1 MQFGSSRKIRSLV
14 SAGSLTLVAM
24 SGLAGASA
32 VASPA
37 TITLHRVAAQPVD
50 SPFSLEGRISGT
62 GRRNDKVVVLQRQ
75 KGATWVRV
83 ARLVRQDDG
92 HYSFAPRSYAL
103 PGTRTFRTVVK
114 RSGRALDVSPARA
127 VVIEGES
134 PAPPP
139 PVPTPTPTPP
149 PPPPPTPPGTTVVS
163 LTFDDTLAN
172 QATALAVLQEH
183 GMRSTIYV
191 NSPRIG
197 TRNYLSKAQL
207 DSFVAA
213 GHEVGGHTLTH
224 PDLTAV
230 SADEARRQICDDRV
244 DLLALGYPVTSFANP
259 LGATNAAVQQI
270 IRDCG
275 YNSARGVSGLRSPGI
290 GCTACPTAETVPPAD
305 PWEIRTPVSVQ
316 SSTSLQMLKDYVTSA
331 EDDAG
336 GWVPLLFHGVC
347 DGCAPNAVSPA
358 VFRAFVEWLSTRPAT
373 TQVRTV
379 HEVIG
384 GAVRPGVPFVPPATH
399 ATSVTIGAQ
408 SHPVDGTD
416 SYRAANMLIRYTPA
430 TGATTGTNSSGTE
443 VAVVDGVV
451 TQVQSG
457 VGNMAI
463 PPDGFVLSG
472 HGAAHTWLSSN
483 AVVGSSVRLSFGPSS

>member
-1 MQFGSSRKIRSLV
+1 
-14 SAGSLTLVAM
+14 M
-24 SGLAGASA
+24 SGLAAASA

-37 TITLHRVAAQPVD
+37 TITLHRVAAQPGD

-75 KGATWVRV
+75 KGSTWVRV
-83 ARLVRQDDG
+83 ARLFRQDDG
-92 HYSFAPRSYAL
+92 SYSFGPRSYAT

-114 RSGRALDVSPARA
+114 RAGRVLDVSPARA
-127 VVIEGES
+127 VVIEDEA
-134 PAPPP
+134 PAPETP
-139 PVPTPTPTPP
+139 PTPTPTPP
-149 PPPPPTPPGTTVVS
+149 PPPSPPPGTRVTMVS

-172 QATALAVLQEH
+172 QATALSVLQEY
-183 GMRSTIYV
+183 GMRSTVYV

-207 DSFVAA
+207 DSYVAA

-230 SADEARRQICDDRV
+230 SPDEARRQICADRV
-244 DLLALGYPVTSFANP
+244 NLLALGYPVTSFANP

-275 YNSARGVSGLRSPGI
+275 YNSARGVSGLRSPGY
-290 GCTACPTAETVPPAD
+290 GCTACPTAETVPPVD

-316 SSTSLQMLKDYVTSA
+316 SSTSLQMLQDYVTSA
-331 EDDAG
+331 EDDTG

-347 DGCAPNAVSPA
+347 DGCAPNAVSPG
-358 VFRAFVEWLSTRPAT
+358 VFRAFVDWLSTRPAT

-384 GAVRPGVPFVPPATH
+384 GAVRPGVPFVPPSTH

-416 SYRAANMLIRYTPA
+416 SYRAADMLILYTPA

-463 PPDGFVLSG
+463 PPGGYVLSG
-472 HGAAHTWLSSN
+472 HGTSHTWLSGN
-483 AVVGSSVRLSFGPSS
+483 ALVGSPVRLTYGAGP